1 MRFTYELNFNTHTG
15 RYEILEVAVQ
25 EDGTDYRVNGERMV
39 RQVMSMST
47 EQWLR
52 FTYTVDGAEDTRTIH
67 EDTQVTHNG

>member
-1 MRFTYELNFNTHTG
+1 MQYRYEAIFNTHTG
-15 RYEILEVAVQ
+15 QYEILEIAVQ